1 LNIPIINMSQSKI
14 ILITGGS
21 TGIGAA
27 TAKLLIQA
35 GHQVIVTGRTKASLE
50 KLEQEINNENLKTIV
65 SDVANWEDQ
74 QNLKKQIL
82 EKHGRIDVVFANAG
96 FTSGS
101 NSFFEGQDT
110 PDDWKD
116 MILTNV
122 YGAAITARAFL
133 PELIKTKGQLL
144 LTGSVVG
151 RVASTGRLYSSTKW
165 AITGM
170 AESIRKELVGKGVR
184 VTLVEPGAVET
195 PFWGEKMPFAGSLQP
210 EDIAR
215 SVAFCIEQPHGVD
228 INEILIRPSDQG
240 I

>member
-1 LNIPIINMSQSKI
+1 MSQSKI

-35 GHQVIVTGRTKASLE
+35 GHEVIVTGRTQSTLDQLQEKIKSPNLE
-50 KLEQEINNENLKTIV
+50 IIV
-65 SDVANWEDQ
+65 ADVVEWNDQ
-74 QNLKKQIL
+74 QMLKKHIM
-82 EKHGRIDVVFANAG
+82 EKYGRIDVVFANAG
-96 FTSGS
+96 FTSGA
-101 NSFFEGQDT
+101 NSFFEGEAT
-110 PDDWKD
+110 PEEWKD

-195 PFWGEKMPFAGSLQP
+195 PFWGEKMPFSGSLQP

-215 SVAFCIEQPHGVD
+215 SVIFCIEQPHGVD